1 MRKTFI
7 NLFSILFFYQSSLLA
22 YSSNPK
28 EFIKELVSEAIIKL
42 GDNSLNTDQKNIY

>member
-7 NLFSILFFYQSSLLA
+7 NLFSILFLSKFVTCLQFD
-22 YSSNPK
+22 PK